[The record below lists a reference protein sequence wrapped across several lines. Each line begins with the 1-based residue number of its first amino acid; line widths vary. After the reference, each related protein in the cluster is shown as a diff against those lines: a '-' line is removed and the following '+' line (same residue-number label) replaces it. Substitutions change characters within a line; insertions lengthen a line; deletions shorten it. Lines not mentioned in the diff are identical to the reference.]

1 MLPLTFAQGS
11 HELSPASDKHT
22 DQDRHKS
29 VIGLSDLPLCRL
41 TIDTNSDRYHRIDR
55 KQQAPARA
63 RSGACHHSPAES
75 LIIILSNSPTIYTSY
90 RPSPFTY
97 IISLLPTI
105 HIHLHTP
112 FLPPPLNST
121 SPSKMAPTPDGAQL
135 ERVESYQVGID
146 ARNTPP

>member
-41 TIDTNSDRYHRIDR
+41 TTDTNSDRYHRIDR

-75 LIIILSNSPTIYTSY
+75 LIIILSNSPTIYTTVPPHSLT
-90 RPSPFTY
+90 SSCSCLQFTY
-97 IISLLPTI
+97 IYIRTSS
-105 HIHLHTP
+105 
-112 FLPPPLNST
+112 LPPPTPLSST
-121 SPSKMAPTPDGAQL
+121 IPQYHPTWRPLQTALSSKGSNPTK
-135 ERVESYQVGID
+135 
-146 ARNTPP
+146 